1 MLNWLMFRFP
11 DDAKLI
17 AMVDTGSI
25 IISTFPHRQNII
37 KIIFDL
43 QHIGYTKNMCNIS
56 ISFKVLF

>member
-1 MLNWLMFRFP
+1 MFRFP

-25 IISTFPHRQNII
+25 IGTIHHRQNII

-43 QHIGYTKNMCNIS
+43 QLILRLYSKY
-56 ISFKVLF
+56 V